1 MDAFKRNYIPT
12 KNGVS
17 TNINQD
23 NKIENKY
30 EIENNENHYTEKI
43 VIDNKK
49 LEESSN
55 LKKEK
60 NIRIQEI
67 MVGDRRMERFD
78 GAEYNNQNLNENQ
91 NINFNIQNQFM
102 SPDQVNINGFNNSE
116 NNFIPFNVYNDPI
129 YQNSIYNNFDE
140 LQLQEELNP

>member
-12 KNGVS
+12 KNEAS

-23 NKIENKY
+23 NKIQ
-30 EIENNENHYTEKI
+30 NNMIN
-43 VIDNKK
+43 NQN
-49 LEESSN
+49 LEESNN

-78 GAEYNNQNLNENQ
+78 GAEYNNPNLNQNQ
-91 NINFNIQNQFM
+91 NFNYNMQNEAQFINNQFM
-102 SPDQVNINGFNNSE
+102 SPDQVNINGFNNPE
-116 NNFIPFNVYNDPI
+116 NNFIPFNGYNDQI
-129 YQNSIYNNFDE
+129 HQNSIYNNI
-140 LQLQEELNP
+140 EEPEDDYSTMFQKLK